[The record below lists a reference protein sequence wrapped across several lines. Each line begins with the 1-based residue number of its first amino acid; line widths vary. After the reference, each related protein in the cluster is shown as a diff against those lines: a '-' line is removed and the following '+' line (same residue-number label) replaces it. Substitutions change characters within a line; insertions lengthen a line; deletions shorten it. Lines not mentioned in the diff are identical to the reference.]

1 MLKFSILN
9 LKKKPIFISNILK
22 NYLRILEVI
31 SSLNCELDINMV

>member
-9 LKKKPIFISNILK
+9 LKKKLIFMSNILK